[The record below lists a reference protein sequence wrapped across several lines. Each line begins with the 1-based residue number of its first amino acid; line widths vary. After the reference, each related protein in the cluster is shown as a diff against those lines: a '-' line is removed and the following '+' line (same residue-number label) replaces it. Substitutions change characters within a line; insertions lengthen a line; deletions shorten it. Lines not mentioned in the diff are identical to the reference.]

1 MAAQPDREE
10 LRAML
15 DDKSRGFVRPPIEE
29 GASGHICKSGEEKFT
44 RILPYPPPLKSLGA
58 KTNHLPN
65 IQGFA
70 CPRPLQDG
78 LGTKNFGWNRPS
90 GRLPRTEV
98 ILIPSNDANPGFRV
112 PIQGVIGRADSRPL
126 GRRTR
131 ILRREIVRSAFIQP
145 PTQATTSDWPPTS

>member
-1 MAAQPDREE
+1 RWQGARRRARGRLKAQGMPPPPPMTAQPDREE

-65 IQGFA
+65 IQGL
-70 CPRPLQDG
+70 PSRRPLQD
-78 LGTKNFGWNRPS
+78 
-90 GRLPRTEV
+90 
-98 ILIPSNDANPGFRV
+98 
-112 PIQGVIGRADSRPL
+112 
-126 GRRTR
+126 
-131 ILRREIVRSAFIQP
+131 
-145 PTQATTSDWPPTS
+145 